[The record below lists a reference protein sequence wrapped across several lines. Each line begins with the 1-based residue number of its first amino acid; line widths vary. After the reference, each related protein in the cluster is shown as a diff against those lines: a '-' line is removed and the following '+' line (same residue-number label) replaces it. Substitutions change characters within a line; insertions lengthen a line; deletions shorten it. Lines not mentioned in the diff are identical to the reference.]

1 MTTPLSRREFLR
13 LGAGATALACGLPGQ
28 TAPVSSPAPA
38 RARIPSSGVEITRI
52 GLGTW
57 QTFDV
62 GGDAARRTQLAE
74 VLRVFTAGG
83 GDVVDTSPMYGS
95 AEAVLGDLAAETGLR
110 ERLFLATKVWTT
122 GEAAGVRQMED
133 SLRKL
138 RTGRVELMQIHNLTD
153 WRTHLKTL
161 RAWKEQGRFRH
172 IGITHYVASAYP
184 EVARILRNEPLDFL
198 QLNLSLDEP
207 EAAETLLALSADR
220 GVAFIANR
228 PFGGGGAFART
239 RDRPLP
245 EWAREAGI
253 GSWAQFLLKW
263 VLSHPEVT
271 CAIPGTSRPQH
282 MRDNLAAAAGPPPDA
297 ALRRRMAEHWRTL

>member
-13 LGAGATALACGLPGQ
+13 LGAGATALACGLPGRG
-28 TAPVSSPAPA
+28 APAALSAPA

-62 GGDAARRTQLAE
+62 GGDAARRAQLAE
-74 VLRVFTAGG
+74 VLRVFTAQG

-95 AEAVLGDLAAETGLR
+95 AEAVLGDLAAGTGLR
-110 ERLFLATKVWTT
+110 DRLFLATKVWTT
-122 GEAAGVRQMED
+122 GGPAGVRQMEE
-133 SLRKL
+133 SLRLL
-138 RTGRVELMQIHNLTD
+138 RTDRVELMQIHNLTD

-161 RAWKEQGRFRH
+161 RAWKEQGRARH
-172 IGITHYVASAYP
+172 IGITHYVGSAYP
-184 EVARILRNEPLDFL
+184 EVARILRREPLDFL

-207 EAAETLLALSADR
+207 GAAGELLPLCADR

-239 RDRPLP
+239 RNRPLP
-245 EWAREAGI
+245 EWAGELGI
-253 GSWAQFLLKW
+253 GTWAQFLLKW
-263 VLSHPEVT
+263 VLSHPGVT
-271 CAIPGTSRPQH
+271 CAIPGTSRPEH
-282 MRDNLAAAAGPPPDA
+282 MRDNLGAALGLMPDA
-297 ALRRRMAEHWRTL
+297 AARRRMEETWRAL